1 MSDAYLV
8 RRGGSGGLSPNSAVI
23 HVTAPAGSSVSFA
36 KGGVVAKV
44 LGPDKSH
51 VKASD
56 SAFAEWY
63 YAVSPD
69 NYGEWTVN
77 AIRQSDQETESK
89 TVTISEN
96 KQYDLEIIF
105 RFYLF
110 REGYGLTSGYS
121 ISYSTNGGSGAGGS
135 SNLNRI
141 NLTYTASFAIKPSVD
156 IKDYTLLC
164 FNVAS
169 LYLDAQNRCR
179 IALSTDGAIWNGGI
193 NSGVADKWI
202 NDTGVTS
209 SDISAYSGSYYAA
222 GRCAGNSWINISDI
236 YLSK

>member
-23 HVTAPAGSSVSFA
+23 HVTAPAGSTVSFA

-69 NYGEWTVN
+69 NYGEWTVT
-77 AIRQSDQETESK
+77 AIRQSDQATESK

-110 REGYGLTSGYS
+110 REGYGLTNGYS

-135 SNLNRI
+135 SNLNKI
-141 NLTYTASFAIKPSVD
+141 SLTYTASFVIKPSID
-156 IKDYTLLC
+156 ITDYTLLC
-164 FNVAS
+164 FNVIS
-169 LYLDAQNRCR
+169 LTLDYQNRCW
-179 IALSTDGAIWNGGI
+179 IALSTDGGIGNGGVNSSAANQYI
-193 NSGVADKWI
+193 N
-202 NDTGVTS
+202 NTGVIS
-209 SDISAYSGSYYAA
+209 LDISAYSGSYYAA
-222 GRCAGNSWINISDI
+222 GSCGGNSWINISDI
-236 YLSK
+236 YLSR

>member
-23 HVTAPAGSSVSFA
+23 HVTAPAGSTVSFA

-69 NYGEWTVN
+69 NYGEWTVT
-77 AIRQSDQETESK
+77 ATKQSDQATESK

-110 REGYGLTSGYS
+110 REGYGLTNGY
-121 ISYSTNGGSGAGGS
+121 
-135 SNLNRI
+135 
-141 NLTYTASFAIKPSVD
+141 
-156 IKDYTLLC
+156 
-164 FNVAS
+164 
-169 LYLDAQNRCR
+169 
-179 IALSTDGAIWNGGI
+179 
-193 NSGVADKWI
+193 
-202 NDTGVTS
+202 
-209 SDISAYSGSYYAA
+209 
-222 GRCAGNSWINISDI
+222 
-236 YLSK
+236 